1 MDFNAT
7 IDLIIKDLKEASD
20 IIDDLKKYPG
30 VPVLQVELAKMKCRS
45 AGEVISILKNSGE
58 NPAAVEKEPVREKI
72 VQEVRKAEEPVPPV
86 VVKEIIPPVPQVRK
100 EKAVTP
106 EIEIQPELKSSEPKR
121 TEPKIAEPKKTH
133 KKEQE
138 SSIIADQFFQP
149 ASSLVEQLSP
159 IQTEAELADMLKTK
173 PITSLTE
180 AIGINDRFLFIREIF
195 RGNHSDY
202 NAALLR
208 LENAEKMTDARA
220 IIMSYTGDNSESE
233 AVRQLLALVQRKL
246 PADE

>member
-45 AGEVISILKNSGE
+45 AGEVISILKNLGE
-58 NPAAVEKEPVREKI
+58 NSVAVEKEPVREKI
-72 VQEVRKAEEPVPPV
+72 
-86 VVKEIIPPVPQVRK
+86 VKEIIPPVPQVRK
-100 EKAVTP
+100 EKAVAP
-106 EIEIQPELKSSEPKR
+106 EIEIQPEMKSPEPKR
-121 TEPKIAEPKKTH
+121 AEPKIAEPKKIH

-138 SSIIADQFFQP
+138 SSIIADQFIQP

-159 IQTEAELADMLKTK
+159 IQTEAEVADMLKTK

-180 AIGINDRFLFIREIF
+180 AIGLNDKFLFIREIF
-195 RGNHSDY
+195 SGNHSDY

-208 LENAEKMTDARA
+208 LESAEKITDARA

-233 AVRQLLALVQRKL
+233 AVRQLLELIKRKL

>member
-45 AGEVISILKNSGE
+45 AGEVISILKNLGE
-58 NPAAVEKEPVREKI
+58 NSVAVEKEPVRENI
-72 VQEVRKAEEPVPPV
+72 VQEIRKAKEATTPM
-86 VVKEIIPPVPQVRK
+86 VKDIIPPVTQVRK
-100 EKAVTP
+100 EKAAAR
-106 EIEIQPELKSSEPKR
+106 EIEIQQVHKISEPKR
-121 TEPKIAEPKKTH
+121 VEPKISEPKKIH

-138 SSIIADQFFQP
+138 SSIIADQFIQP

-159 IQTEAELADMLKTK
+159 MQTEAEVADMLKTK

-180 AIGINDRFLFIREIF
+180 AIGLNDKFLFIREIF
-195 RGNHSDY
+195 SGNHSDY

-208 LENAEKMTDARA
+208 LESAEKITDARA

-233 AVRQLLALVQRKL
+233 AVRQLLELVKRKL